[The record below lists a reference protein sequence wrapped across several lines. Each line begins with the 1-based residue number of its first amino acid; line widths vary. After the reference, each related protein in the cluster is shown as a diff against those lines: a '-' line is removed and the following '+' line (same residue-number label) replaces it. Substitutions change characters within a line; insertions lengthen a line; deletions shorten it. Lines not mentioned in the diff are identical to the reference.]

1 MVSLTALWLPIVL
14 SAVGV
19 FVASS
24 IVHMVLKY
32 HNSDYRKLPDE
43 DKAADAIRGAA
54 PGYYS
59 MPHCLDMKEM
69 GSPEMMKKYKDGP
82 IAFVT
87 VAPNGPPNMGK
98 LLGTWFVF
106 CLVISVFVAYL
117 TGRHLGAGADY
128 MTVFRMASTVAFLG
142 YGASEPVAA
151 IWKAQP
157 WGMTMKHV
165 LDGLI
170 YALVTAAIFAQL
182 WPAAA

>member
-1 MVSLTALWLPIVL
+1 MVSLTALWLPIVV

-19 FVASS
+19 FMASS

-43 DKAADAIRGAA
+43 DAVATAMRGAA

-69 GSPEMMKKYKDGP
+69 GSPEMLKKYKDGP

-87 VAPNGPPNMGK
+87 VSPNGAPKMGIT
-98 LLGTWFVF
+98 LGTWFVY
-106 CLVISVFVAYL
+106 CLWISVFVAYL
-117 TGRHLGAGADY
+117 AGRHLDAGADY
-128 MTVFRMASTVAFLG
+128 MAVFRMASTVGFLG
-142 YGASEPVAA
+142 YGASEPIAA

-157 WGMTMKHV
+157 WSMTLKHV
-165 LDGLI
+165 VDGLI
-170 YALVTAAIFAQL
+170 YALVTGGIFGWL
-182 WPAAA
+182 WPAAL